1 MEAENYKNAFGK
13 VVQVDGVNGDQYNVF
28 IPNPL
33 PPNIEF
39 DEELV
44 LILSRAEEKL
54 GKLSG
59 VCLTL
64 PSPNLLII
72 PYLRK
77 EAIMSTRIEGTR
89 ISMQEVLLSEAKER
103 EEKTKDAQE
112 VVNYINTVNYALTK
126 IEKSPINVELIKEM
140 HKVLMEGVRGDDKAP
155 GEFREVQNWIG
166 SELSKVSDANFV
178 PPNPEAVPKL
188 MEDLI
193 EYLNTEHNVPVLVRC
208 ALMHYQFETIHPFCD
223 GNGRIGRSLITVYL
237 CKKKKII
244 KPLLYISEFFE
255 KHRLEYNELLL
266 KTGQTGKFEGWIK
279 FFLKAVEVQSEDAS
293 VRAHKLLYLR
303 ESYRK
308 RVQREAQSSDILN
321 IIDYL
326 FSNPFIT
333 VKKAQHILDVTY
345 PTGKKYVEKLAEYEI
360 LKEANRL
367 QREKTFVAYEIYE
380 IIKDI

>member
-59 VCLTL
+59 ICLTL

>member
-13 VVQVDGVNGDQYNVF
+13 VVQADGEKGDQYNFF

-33 PPNIEF
+33 PPKVEF

-44 LILSRAEEKL
+44 LILSKAEEKL

-59 VCLTL
+59 IGLTL

-89 ISMQEVLLSEAKER
+89 ISMQEVLLSEAKEK

-112 VVNYINTVNYALTK
+112 VINYINTVNYALTK
-126 IEKSPINVELIKEM
+126 IEKSPINVELIKNM
-140 HKVLMEGVRGDDKAP
+140 HKVLMEEVRGDERSP

-193 EYLNTEHNVPVLVRC
+193 DYLNSEHNVPVLVRC

-237 CKKKKII
+237 CKKKKMI

-255 KHRLEYNELLL
+255 KYRLEYNELLFR
-266 KTGQTGKFEGWIK
+266 TGQTGKFENWIK
-279 FFLKAVEVQSEDAS
+279 FFLKAVEVQSEDAL
-293 VRAHKLLYLR
+293 VRAYKLLDLR
-303 ESYRK
+303 EAYRK

-333 VKKAQHILDVTY
+333 VKKAQMISDVTY
-345 PTGKKYVEKLAEYEI
+345 PTAKRYMEKLAEYEI
-360 LKEANRL
+360 LKETNRL
-367 QREKTFVAYEIYE
+367 QREKTFVAHEIYE
-380 IIKDI
+380 IIKEI

>member
-13 VVQVDGVNGDQYNVF
+13 VVQADGEKGDQYNFF

-33 PPNIEF
+33 PPKVEF

-44 LILSRAEEKL
+44 LILSKAEEKL

-59 VCLTL
+59 IGLTL

-89 ISMQEVLLSEAKER
+89 ISMQEVLLSEAKEK

-112 VVNYINTVNYALTK
+112 VINYINTVNYALTK
-126 IEKSPINVELIKEM
+126 IEKSPINVELIKNM
-140 HKVLMEGVRGDDKAP
+140 HKVLMEEIRGDERSP

-193 EYLNTEHNVPVLVRC
+193 DYLNSEHNVPVLVRC

-237 CKKKKII
+237 CKKKKMI

-255 KHRLEYNELLL
+255 KYRLEYNELLFR
-266 KTGQTGKFEGWIK
+266 TGQTGKFENWIK
-279 FFLKAVEVQSEDAS
+279 FFLKAVEVQSEDAL
-293 VRAHKLLYLR
+293 VRAYKLLDLR
-303 ESYRK
+303 EAYRK
-308 RVQREAQSSDILN
+308 RVQREAQSSDILS

-333 VKKAQHILDVTY
+333 VKKAQMISDVTY
-345 PTGKKYVEKLAEYEI
+345 PTAKRYMEKLAEYEI
-360 LKEANRL
+360 LKETNRL
-367 QREKTFVAYEIYE
+367 QREKTFVAHEIYE
-380 IIKDI
+380 IIKEI

>member
-13 VVQVDGVNGDQYNVF
+13 IVFIENRAGEHYNVF
-28 IPNPL
+28 IPAPL
-33 PPNIEF
+33 PPKIDF

-44 LILSRAEEKL
+44 LMLSKAEEKL

-59 VCLTL
+59 IGLTL

-89 ISMQEVLLSEAKER
+89 ISLQEILLSESKED
-103 EEKTKDAQE
+103 EEKTPDARE
-112 VVNYINTVNYALTK
+112 VINYINTVNFALK
-126 IEKSPINVELIKEM
+126 QVEKNQIDLGLIKSM
-140 HKVLMEGVRGDDKAP
+140 HRILMEGVRGKERLP

-166 SELSKVSDANFV
+166 SQLSKVSDAVFV
-178 PPNPEAVPKL
+178 PPNPEAVPEL
-188 MEDLI
+188 MDDLI

-223 GNGRIGRSLITVYL
+223 GNGRIGRSLISVYL

-255 KHRLEYNELLL
+255 KYRLQYNELLL
-266 KTGQTGKFEGWIK
+266 KTGQTGRFEEWIK
-279 FFLKAVEVQSEDAS
+279 FFLKAVEVQSEDALL
-293 VRAHKLLYLR
+293 RAQKLLDLR

-308 RVQREAQSSDILN
+308 KVQMETHTSDILN

-333 VKKAQHILDVTY
+333 VSRAGKESGVTY
-345 PTGKKYVEKLAEYEI
+345 PTAKKYINKLIKYEI
-360 LKEANRL
+360 LKETKRL
-367 QREKTFVAYEIYE
+367 QREKTYVAHEIYE
-380 IIKDI
+380 IIKEI

>member
-59 VCLTL
+59 ICLTL

-166 SELSKVSDANFV
+166 SELSKVSNANFV

-279 FFLKAVEVQSEDAS
+279 FFL
-293 VRAHKLLYLR
+293 
-303 ESYRK
+303 
-308 RVQREAQSSDILN
+308 
-321 IIDYL
+321 
-326 FSNPFIT
+326 
-333 VKKAQHILDVTY
+333 
-345 PTGKKYVEKLAEYEI
+345 
-360 LKEANRL
+360 
-367 QREKTFVAYEIYE
+367 
-380 IIKDI
+380 

>member
-1 MEAENYKNAFGK
+1 M
-13 VVQVDGVNGDQYNVF
+13 QVDGLSGEQYNVF

-33 PPNIEF
+33 PPKIEF
-39 DEELV
+39 DDDLV
-44 LILSRAEEKL
+44 LVLSKAEEKL

-59 VCLTL
+59 VGLTL
-64 PSPNLLII
+64 PSPNLLIV

-89 ISMQEVLLSEAKER
+89 ISLQEVLLSEAKEK

-112 VVNYINTVNYALTK
+112 VINYINTVNYALTK
-126 IEKSPINVELIKEM
+126 IENSPINLDLIKGM
-140 HKVLMEGVRGDDKAP
+140 HKVLMEDVRGNEKAP

-166 SELSKVSDANFV
+166 SEFSKVSDAIFV

-193 EYLNTEHNVPVLVRC
+193 DYLNTEHNVPVLVRC
-208 ALMHYQFETIHPFCD
+208 ALMHYQFETVHPFCD

-255 KHRLEYNELLL
+255 KHRMEYNELFLR
-266 KTGQTGKFEGWIK
+266 TGQTGKFESWIK
-279 FFLKAVEVQSEDAS
+279 FFLKAIEVQSEDALL
-293 VRAHKLLYLR
+293 RAHKLLELR
-303 ESYRK
+303 EAYRK
-308 RVQREAQSSDILN
+308 RVQSEAQSSDILN

-333 VKKAQHILDVTY
+333 VKKAQLITGVTY
-345 PTGKKYVEKLAEYEI
+345 PTAKKYMEKLAKYEI
-360 LKEANRL
+360 LKETKRL
-367 QREKTFVAYEIYE
+367 QREKTFVAHEIYE

>member
-1 MEAENYKNAFGK
+1 
-13 VVQVDGVNGDQYNVF
+13 
-28 IPNPL
+28 
-33 PPNIEF
+33 
-39 DEELV
+39 
-44 LILSRAEEKL
+44 
-54 GKLSG
+54 
-59 VCLTL
+59 
-64 PSPNLLII
+64 
-72 PYLRK
+72 
-77 EAIMSTRIEGTR
+77 
-89 ISMQEVLLSEAKER
+89 
-103 EEKTKDAQE
+103 
-112 VVNYINTVNYALTK
+112 
-126 IEKSPINVELIKEM
+126 
-140 HKVLMEGVRGDDKAP
+140 MEGVRGDEKAP

-333 VKKAQHILDVTY
+333 VKRAQHILDVTY
-345 PTGKKYVEKLAEYEI
+345 PTGKKYVEKLVEYEI
-360 LKEANRL
+360 LKETNRL

>member
-140 HKVLMEGVRGDDKAP
+140 HKVLMEGVRGDEKAP

-333 VKKAQHILDVTY
+333 VKRAQHILDVTY

-360 LKEANRL
+360 LKETNRL

>member
-59 VCLTL
+59 ICLTL

-166 SELSKVSDANFV
+166 SELSKVSNANFV

>member
-13 VVQVDGVNGDQYNVF
+13 VMQVDGVNGDQYNVF

-89 ISMQEVLLSEAKER
+89 ISMQEVLLSEAKEK

-140 HKVLMEGVRGDDKAP
+140 HKVLMEGVRGDEKAP

-333 VKKAQHILDVTY
+333 VKRAQHILDVTY
-345 PTGKKYVEKLAEYEI
+345 PTGKKYVEKLVEYEI
-360 LKEANRL
+360 LKETNRL

>member
-13 VVQVDGVNGDQYNVF
+13 VMQVDGVNGDQYNVF

-59 VCLTL
+59 ICLTL

-89 ISMQEVLLSEAKER
+89 ISMQEVLLSEAKEK

-140 HKVLMEGVRGDDKAP
+140 HKVLMEGVRGDEKAP

-360 LKEANRL
+360 LKETNRL

>member
-140 HKVLMEGVRGDDKAP
+140 HKVLMEGVRGDEKAP

-333 VKKAQHILDVTY
+333 VKRAQHILDVTY
-345 PTGKKYVEKLAEYEI
+345 PTGKKYVEKLVEYEI
-360 LKEANRL
+360 LKETNRL

>member
-59 VCLTL
+59 ICLTL

-140 HKVLMEGVRGDDKAP
+140 HKVLMEGVRGDEKAP

-333 VKKAQHILDVTY
+333 VKRAQHILDVTY

-360 LKEANRL
+360 LKETNRL

>member
-1 MEAENYKNAFGK
+1 VEAENYKNAFGK
-13 VVQVDGVNGDQYNVF
+13 VVQADGEKGDQYNFF
-28 IPNPL
+28 IPSPL
-33 PPNIEF
+33 PPKIEF

-44 LILSRAEEKL
+44 LILSKAEEKL

-59 VCLTL
+59 IGLTL

-89 ISMQEVLLSEAKER
+89 ISMQEVLLSEAKEK

-112 VVNYINTVNYALTK
+112 VINYINTVNYALTK

-140 HKVLMEGVRGDDKAP
+140 HKVLMEDVRGDEKSP
-155 GEFREVQNWIG
+155 GDFREVQNWIG

-193 EYLNTEHNVPVLVRC
+193 EYLNSEHNVPVLVRC

-237 CKKKKII
+237 CKKKKMI

-266 KTGQTGKFEGWIK
+266 RTGQTGKFENWIK
-279 FFLKAVEVQSEDAS
+279 FFLTAVEVQSEDAL
-293 VRAHKLLYLR
+293 VRAHKLLDLR
-303 ESYRK
+303 EAYRK
-308 RVQREAQSSDILN
+308 RVQREAQSSDILS

-333 VKKAQHILDVTY
+333 VKKAQMISDVTY
-345 PTGKKYVEKLAEYEI
+345 PTAKRYMEKLAEYEI
-360 LKEANRL
+360 LKETNRL
-367 QREKTFVAYEIYE
+367 QREKTFVAHEIYE
-380 IIKDI
+380 IIKEI

>member
-1 MEAENYKNAFGK
+1 VEAENYKNAFGK

-28 IPNPL
+28 VPNPL
-33 PPNIEF
+33 PPKIEF

-44 LILSRAEEKL
+44 LILSKAEEKL

-89 ISMQEVLLSEAKER
+89 ISMQEVLLSEAKEK

-112 VVNYINTVNYALTK
+112 VINYINTVNYALTK
-126 IEKSPINVELIKEM
+126 IENSPINLELIKEM
-140 HKVLMEGVRGDDKAP
+140 HKVLMEDVRGDEKAP

-193 EYLNTEHNVPVLVRC
+193 EYLNTEHNVSVLIRC

-266 KTGQTGKFEGWIK
+266 RTGQTGKFENWIK
-279 FFLKAVEVQSEDAS
+279 FFLKAVEVQSEDAL
-293 VRAHKLLYLR
+293 VRAHKLLDLR
-303 ESYRK
+303 EAYRK

-333 VKKAQHILDVTY
+333 VKKAQMILDVTY
-345 PTGKKYVEKLAEYEI
+345 PTAKKYMEKLAEYEI
-360 LKEANRL
+360 LKETNRL
-367 QREKTFVAYEIYE
+367 QREKTFVAHEIYE

>member
-59 VCLTL
+59 ICLTL

-89 ISMQEVLLSEAKER
+89 ISMQEVLLSEAKEK

-140 HKVLMEGVRGDDKAP
+140 HKVLMEGVRGDEKAP

-333 VKKAQHILDVTY
+333 VKRAQHILDVTY
-345 PTGKKYVEKLAEYEI
+345 PTGKKYVERLVEYEI

>member
-28 IPNPL
+28 VPNPL
-33 PPNIEF
+33 PPKIEF

-44 LILSRAEEKL
+44 LILSKAEEKL

-89 ISMQEVLLSEAKER
+89 ISMQEVLLSEAKEK

-112 VVNYINTVNYALTK
+112 VINYINTVNYALTK
-126 IEKSPINVELIKEM
+126 IENSPINLELIKEM
-140 HKVLMEGVRGDDKAP
+140 HKVLMENVRGDEKAP

-193 EYLNTEHNVPVLVRC
+193 EYLNTEHNVSVLIRC

-266 KTGQTGKFEGWIK
+266 RTGQTGKFENWIK
-279 FFLKAVEVQSEDAS
+279 FFLKAVEVQSEDAL
-293 VRAHKLLYLR
+293 VRAHKLLDLR
-303 ESYRK
+303 EAYRK

-333 VKKAQHILDVTY
+333 VKKAQMILDVTY
-345 PTGKKYVEKLAEYEI
+345 PTAKKYMEKLAEYEI
-360 LKEANRL
+360 LKETNRL
-367 QREKTFVAYEIYE
+367 QREKTFVAHEIYE

>member
-13 VVQVDGVNGDQYNVF
+13 VVQADGEKGDQYNFF
-28 IPNPL
+28 IPSPL
-33 PPNIEF
+33 PPKIEF

-44 LILSRAEEKL
+44 LILSKAEEKL

-59 VCLTL
+59 IGLTL

-89 ISMQEVLLSEAKER
+89 ISMQEVLLSEAKEK

-112 VVNYINTVNYALTK
+112 VINYINTVNYALTK

-140 HKVLMEGVRGDDKAP
+140 HKVLMEDVRGDEKSP
-155 GEFREVQNWIG
+155 GDFREVQNWIG

-193 EYLNTEHNVPVLVRC
+193 EYLNSEHNVPVLVRC

-237 CKKKKII
+237 CKKKKMI

-266 KTGQTGKFEGWIK
+266 RTGQTGKFENWIK
-279 FFLKAVEVQSEDAS
+279 FFLTAVEVQSEDAL
-293 VRAHKLLYLR
+293 VRAHKLLDLR
-303 ESYRK
+303 EAYRK
-308 RVQREAQSSDILN
+308 RVQREAQSSDILS

-333 VKKAQHILDVTY
+333 VKKAQMISDVTY
-345 PTGKKYVEKLAEYEI
+345 PTAKRYMEKLAEYEI
-360 LKEANRL
+360 LKETNRL
-367 QREKTFVAYEIYE
+367 QREKTFVAHEIYE
-380 IIKDI
+380 IIKEI

>member
-59 VCLTL
+59 ICLTL

-140 HKVLMEGVRGDDKAP
+140 HKVLMEGVRGDEKAP

-333 VKKAQHILDVTY
+333 VKRAQHILDVTY
-345 PTGKKYVEKLAEYEI
+345 PTGKKYVEKLVEYEI
-360 LKEANRL
+360 LKETNRL

>member
-1 MEAENYKNAFGK
+1 
-13 VVQVDGVNGDQYNVF
+13 
-28 IPNPL
+28 
-33 PPNIEF
+33 
-39 DEELV
+39 
-44 LILSRAEEKL
+44 
-54 GKLSG
+54 
-59 VCLTL
+59 
-64 PSPNLLII
+64 
-72 PYLRK
+72 
-77 EAIMSTRIEGTR
+77 
-89 ISMQEVLLSEAKER
+89 
-103 EEKTKDAQE
+103 
-112 VVNYINTVNYALTK
+112 
-126 IEKSPINVELIKEM
+126 
-140 HKVLMEGVRGDDKAP
+140 
-155 GEFREVQNWIG
+155 
-166 SELSKVSDANFV
+166 
-178 PPNPEAVPKL
+178 

-333 VKKAQHILDVTY
+333 VKRAQHILDVTY
-345 PTGKKYVEKLAEYEI
+345 PTGKKYVEKLVEYEI
-360 LKEANRL
+360 LKETNRL

>member
-1 MEAENYKNAFGK
+1 VEAENYKNAFGK

-28 IPNPL
+28 VPNPL
-33 PPNIEF
+33 PPKIEF

-44 LILSRAEEKL
+44 LILSKAEEKL

-89 ISMQEVLLSEAKER
+89 ISMQEVLLSEAKEK

-112 VVNYINTVNYALTK
+112 VINYINTVNYALTK
-126 IEKSPINVELIKEM
+126 IENSPINLELIKEM
-140 HKVLMEGVRGDDKAP
+140 HKVLMENVRGDEKAP

-193 EYLNTEHNVPVLVRC
+193 EYLNTEHNVSVLIRC

-266 KTGQTGKFEGWIK
+266 RTGQTGKFENWIK
-279 FFLKAVEVQSEDAS
+279 FFLKAVEVQSEDAL
-293 VRAHKLLYLR
+293 VRAHKLLDLR
-303 ESYRK
+303 EAYRK

-333 VKKAQHILDVTY
+333 VKKAQIILDVTY
-345 PTGKKYVEKLAEYEI
+345 PTAKKYMEKLAEYEI
-360 LKEANRL
+360 LKETNRL
-367 QREKTFVAYEIYE
+367 QREKTFVAHEIYE

>member
-166 SELSKVSDANFV
+166 SELSKVSNANFV

>member
-13 VVQVDGVNGDQYNVF
+13 IVSIENAAGEQYNVF
-28 IPNPL
+28 IPDPL
-33 PPNIEF
+33 PPKIDF

-44 LILSRAEEKL
+44 LILSKAEEKL

-59 VCLTL
+59 VGLSL

-89 ISMQEVLLSEAKER
+89 ISLQEVLLSESKEG
-103 EEKTKDAQE
+103 EEKTPDARE
-112 VVNYINTVNYALTK
+112 VINYINTVNFALK
-126 IEKSPINVELIKEM
+126 QVEKNQIDLDLIKNM
-140 HKVLMEGVRGDDKAP
+140 HRVLMEGVRGNERYP

-166 SELSKVSDANFV
+166 SELSKVSDAVFV
-178 PPNPEAVPKL
+178 PPNPEAVPEL
-188 MEDLI
+188 MDDLI
-193 EYLNTEHNVPVLVRC
+193 DYLNTEHPVPVLVRC

-223 GNGRIGRSLITVYL
+223 GNGRIGRSLISVYL

-255 KHRLEYNELLL
+255 KYRLQYNELLL
-266 KTGQTGKFEGWIK
+266 KTGQTGRFEEWIK
-279 FFLKAVEVQSEDAS
+279 FFLKAVEVQSEDALL
-293 VRAHKLLYLR
+293 RAQKLLDLR

-308 RVQREAQSSDILN
+308 RIQMETHTSDILN

-333 VKKAQHILDVTY
+333 VSRAGKESGVTY
-345 PTGKKYVEKLAEYEI
+345 PTAKNYIDKLIKYEI
-360 LKEANRL
+360 LKETKRL
-367 QREKTFVAYEIYE
+367 QREKTYVAHEIYE
-380 IIKDI
+380 IIKEI

>member
-13 VVQVDGVNGDQYNVF
+13 VMQVDGVNGDQYNVF

-59 VCLTL
+59 ICLTL

-89 ISMQEVLLSEAKER
+89 ISMQEVLLSEAKEK

-140 HKVLMEGVRGDDKAP
+140 HKVLMEGVRGDEKAP

-166 SELSKVSDANFV
+166 SKLSKVSNANFV

-333 VKKAQHILDVTY
+333 VKRAQHILDVTY
-345 PTGKKYVEKLAEYEI
+345 PTGKKYVERLVEYEI

>member
-166 SELSKVSDANFV
+166 SELSKVSNANFV

-333 VKKAQHILDVTY
+333 VKRAQHILDVTY
-345 PTGKKYVEKLAEYEI
+345 PTGKKYVEKLVEYEI
-360 LKEANRL
+360 LKETNRL

>member
-13 VVQVDGVNGDQYNVF
+13 VVQADGEKGDQYNFF
-28 IPNPL
+28 IPSPL
-33 PPNIEF
+33 PPKIEF
-39 DEELV
+39 DEEIV
-44 LILSRAEEKL
+44 LILSKAEEKL

-59 VCLTL
+59 IGLTL

-89 ISMQEVLLSEAKER
+89 ISMQEVLLSEAKEK

-112 VVNYINTVNYALTK
+112 VINYINTVNYALTK

-140 HKVLMEGVRGDDKAP
+140 HKVLMEDVRGDEKSP
-155 GEFREVQNWIG
+155 GDFREVQNWIG

-193 EYLNTEHNVPVLVRC
+193 EYLNSEHNVPVLVRC

-237 CKKKKII
+237 CKKKKMI

-266 KTGQTGKFEGWIK
+266 RTGQTGKFENWIK
-279 FFLKAVEVQSEDAS
+279 FFLTAVEVQSEDAL
-293 VRAHKLLYLR
+293 VRAHKLLDLR
-303 ESYRK
+303 EAYRK
-308 RVQREAQSSDILN
+308 RVQREAQSSDILS

-333 VKKAQHILDVTY
+333 VKKAQMISDVTY
-345 PTGKKYVEKLAEYEI
+345 PTAKRYMEKLAEYEI
-360 LKEANRL
+360 LKETNRL
-367 QREKTFVAYEIYE
+367 QREKTFVAHEIYE
-380 IIKDI
+380 IIKEI

>member
-1 MEAENYKNAFGK
+1 VEAENYKNAFGK
-13 VVQVDGVNGDQYNVF
+13 VVQADGEKGDQYNF
-28 IPNPL
+28 FMPNPL
-33 PPNIEF
+33 PPKVEF

-44 LILSRAEEKL
+44 LILSKAEEKL

-59 VCLTL
+59 IGLTL

-89 ISMQEVLLSEAKER
+89 ISMQEVLLSEAKEK

-112 VVNYINTVNYALTK
+112 VINYINTVNYALTK
-126 IEKSPINVELIKEM
+126 IEKSPINVELIKNM
-140 HKVLMEGVRGDDKAP
+140 HKVLMEEVRGDEKSP

-193 EYLNTEHNVPVLVRC
+193 DYLNSEHNVPVLVRC

-237 CKKKKII
+237 CKKKKMI

-266 KTGQTGKFEGWIK
+266 RTGQTGKFENWIK
-279 FFLKAVEVQSEDAS
+279 FFLKAVEVQSEDALI
-293 VRAHKLLYLR
+293 RAHKLLDLR
-303 ESYRK
+303 EAYRK

-333 VKKAQHILDVTY
+333 VKKAQMISDVTY
-345 PTGKKYVEKLAEYEI
+345 PTAKRYMEKLAEYEI
-360 LKEANRL
+360 LKETNRL
-367 QREKTFVAYEIYE
+367 QREKTFVAHEIYE
-380 IIKDI
+380 IIKEI

>member
-13 VVQVDGVNGDQYNVF
+13 VVQADGEKGDQYNFF

-33 PPNIEF
+33 PPKVEF

-44 LILSRAEEKL
+44 LILSKAEEKL

-59 VCLTL
+59 IGLTL

-89 ISMQEVLLSEAKER
+89 ISMQEVLLSEAKEK

-112 VVNYINTVNYALTK
+112 VINYINTVNYALTK
-126 IEKSPINVELIKEM
+126 IEKSPINVELIKNM
-140 HKVLMEGVRGDDKAP
+140 HKVLMEEIRGDERSP

-193 EYLNTEHNVPVLVRC
+193 DYLNSEHNVPVLVRC

-237 CKKKKII
+237 CKKKKMI

-266 KTGQTGKFEGWIK
+266 RTGQTGKFENWIK
-279 FFLKAVEVQSEDAS
+279 FFLKAVEVQSEDAL
-293 VRAHKLLYLR
+293 VRAYKLLDLR
-303 ESYRK
+303 EAYRK

-333 VKKAQHILDVTY
+333 VKKAQMISDVTY
-345 PTGKKYVEKLAEYEI
+345 PTAKRYMEKLAEYEI
-360 LKEANRL
+360 LKETNRL
-367 QREKTFVAYEIYE
+367 QREKTFVAHEIYE
-380 IIKDI
+380 IIKEI

>member
-13 VVQVDGVNGDQYNVF
+13 VVQVDGPSGEQYNVF

-33 PPNIEF
+33 PPKIEF
-39 DEELV
+39 DDDLV
-44 LILSRAEEKL
+44 LVLSKAEEKL

-59 VCLTL
+59 VGLTL

-89 ISMQEVLLSEAKER
+89 ISLQEVLLSEAKEK

-112 VVNYINTVNYALTK
+112 VINYINTVNYALTK
-126 IEKSPINVELIKEM
+126 IEKSSINLDLIKGM
-140 HKVLMEGVRGDDKAP
+140 HKVLMEDVRGNEKAP

-166 SELSKVSDANFV
+166 SEFSKVSDAIFV

-237 CKKKKII
+237 CKKKRII

-255 KHRLEYNELLL
+255 KHRMEYNELLL
-266 KTGQTGKFEGWIK
+266 RTGQTGKFESWIK
-279 FFLKAVEVQSEDAS
+279 FFLKAVEVQSEDALL
-293 VRAHKLLYLR
+293 RAHKLLELR
-303 ESYRK
+303 EAYRK
-308 RVQREAQSSDILN
+308 SVQREAQSSDILN

-333 VKKAQHILDVTY
+333 VKKAQQITGVTY
-345 PTGKKYVEKLAEYEI
+345 PTAKKYMEKLAKNEI
-360 LKEANRL
+360 LKETKRL
-367 QREKTFVAYEIYE
+367 QREKTFVAHEIYE
-380 IIKDI
+380 IIKEI

>member
-13 VVQVDGVNGDQYNVF
+13 VMQVDGVNGDQYNVF

-59 VCLTL
+59 ICLTL

-140 HKVLMEGVRGDDKAP
+140 HKVLMEGVRGDEKAP

-333 VKKAQHILDVTY
+333 VKRAQHILDVTY
-345 PTGKKYVEKLAEYEI
+345 PTGKKYVERLVEYEI